1 MKDFRIKVSKSKKLK
16 LLYIQHT
23 KNYETFIKTL
33 NTEKRAYITKVKDK
47 DLKSC
52 FFLLLK

>member
-52 FFLLLK
+52 FFLLLR